1 MIINK
6 NPQMQE
12 NVLDLLQEL
21 PPQLV
26 SEGGGV
32 GNLRKGGDGTVESIL
47 CNEAGSITYIE

>member
-1 MIINK
+1 
-6 NPQMQE
+6 MQE